1 MISLKFALIL
11 NPNTVA
17 ANAHIIADSKV
28 AANSI
33 KSKTRTCGSSLI
45 DFIKAAQMFQDDSD
59 NVQTKRNLHNQCRL
73 VSDAV
78 QSILGILTVS
88 SASAQAAH
96 QLRKSYHP
104 SISGSEP

>member
-1 MISLKFALIL
+1 MISHKFALIL

-45 DFIKAAQMFQDDSD
+45 DLIKAAQMFQDMGIPIKKASHSRDLRLD
-59 NVQTKRNLHNQCRL
+59 VAGGGLH
-73 VSDAV
+73 
-78 QSILGILTVS
+78 TT
-88 SASAQAAH
+88 
-96 QLRKSYHP
+96 
-104 SISGSEP
+104 

>member
-1 MISLKFALIL
+1 M
-11 NPNTVA
+11 A

-45 DFIKAAQMFQDDSD
+45 DLIKASQLFQDDPE
-59 NVQTKRNLHNQCRL
+59 NNKAKLNLHNHCKL

-96 QLRKSYHP
+96 QLRHRFQLKKTQFAKNFFKV
-104 SISGSEP
+104 IF

>member
-1 MISLKFALIL
+1 M
-11 NPNTVA
+11 A

-45 DFIKAAQMFQDDSD
+45 DLIKAAQMFQDDSD

-96 QLRKSYHP
+96 QLRNSSPPFLTHNHKYFP
-104 SISGSEP
+104 NSETGTEYP